1 MSKTSPVPFRLIKVN
16 TEEFATFPD
25 VEQIEGEIDLQTG
38 ISYSI
43 DDKGHAVKCVARF
56 QYECADKVF
65 ILLQASCEFEI
76 ELKTWNKWHSKKE
89 ELVTIPQNFSSHLA
103 VITIG
108 TARGIFHA
116 KTEHTV
122 FNKYLIP
129 TINVTNF
136 VKEDIVINIK

>member
-1 MSKTSPVPFRLIKVN
+1 MSKIAPVPFRLAKVN
-16 TEEFATFPD
+16 TEEFATFPN
-25 VEQIEGEIDLQTG
+25 VEQVEGEIDLQTG
-38 ISYSI
+38 ISYAI
-43 DDKGHAVKCVARF
+43 DDEGSAVKCIARF

-65 ILLQASCEFEI
+65 VLLQASCEFEI
-76 ELKTWNKWHSKKE
+76 EPKTWSKWHSKKE
-89 ELVTIPQNFSSHLA
+89 ALVTIPMNFASHLA

-116 KTEHTV
+116 KTEHTA

-136 VKEDIVINIK
+136 VKEDIVIEID